1 MKIAVIYGGKSSER
15 EVSLR
20 SGAEVL
26 QALSSQG
33 HEVAGFDLSDNVFEE
48 LRSFSPDVVFIG
60 LHGRLGED
68 GTVQGALEVLGL
80 PYVGS
85 GVLASAIAIDKAM
98 TKRILRSV
106 GVPLAKEVVIS
117 KNTQEFDIL
126 MAKQV
131 GESLGWPYIVKPN
144 REGSTIGLT
153 LAQTPEQALSGV
165 QQALLLDTEILLE
178 EYVAGTELTAVVIG
192 DASHPEVIG
201 VIEIIPKAGLYD
213 YDSKYSEGGSQHI
226 IPALINEETMK
237 EVKRLAALS
246 YQTLG
251 CQDYGRVDFM
261 LGSSQLVVLEVNTL
275 PGMTKTSLVPDAAR
289 AYGLSFESFLNQLVK
304 KAYARGNR

>member
-226 IPALINEETMK
+226 IPARINEETMK